1 MNPVNAAPTIAAG
14 APGAARRAAA
24 CLLEGGVALLP
35 TDTVYGLAAH
45 PAHPAAVA
53 RLFAIKDRPQQRA
66 LPVMV
71 RDRAQ
76 IDALGA
82 TVTAAAARLL
92 ASPFV
97 PGPLT
102 LALALTAARRPPWL
116 AERGEV
122 AVRLP
127 AEALMLEVLAATGP
141 LFVTSA
147 NRHARPTP
155 QRPADILAELA
166 FPPALA
172 VDGGARKSVPSTLV
186 NCAVE
191 PPAVEREG
199 AVAAAAIAGLLA

>member
-1 MNPVNAAPTIAAG
+1 MNTVNAATIAAD

-53 RLFAIKDRPQQRA
+53 RLFAIKGRPQERA

-71 RDRAQ
+71 SERAQ

-92 ASPFV
+92 ASPFM

-102 LALALTAARRPPWL
+102 LALALTAASRPPWL
-116 AERGEV
+116 AGRDEV

-127 AEALMLEVLAATGP
+127 AEALMLEVLAMTGP

-155 QRPADILAELA
+155 QRLADILAELA

-191 PPAVEREG
+191 PPAIEREG